1 MYIIIL
7 KAVWAGNPVMACSWF
22 SKGKA
27 KEKEVKEKQGSG
39 HQFAAGPVLGTSVCE
54 VCDKPVSGKETL
66 HCTSE

>member
-1 MYIIIL
+1 
-7 KAVWAGNPVMACSWF
+7 MAFSWC

-27 KEKEVKEKQGSG
+27 KEKEVKEKQGNG

-54 VCDKPVSGKETL
+54 VCDKHVTGKETL